1 METKAAHLLLENV
14 VLRYGIPK
22 ILRSDN
28 GPQCINSVWE
38 CLLKTMRL
46 KHHRVIPHHPQ
57 SNGIIERENREI
69 MKFMKALINARIMER
84 KNWDKGLPF
93 IRFIMNAQTSSATG
107 YSPFEMVFARRP
119 KEAIDLFPKRLSIDQ
134 LKLSNKTA
142 KRESI
147 DFVDNVRETLVAYQ
161 EKAIELQEKLR
172 KKRKK
177 NEKESP

>member
-1 METKAAHLLLENV
+1 
-14 VLRYGIPK
+14 
-22 ILRSDN
+22 
-28 GPQCINSVWE
+28 
-38 CLLKTMRL
+38 
-46 KHHRVIPHHPQ
+46 
-57 SNGIIERENREI
+57 
-69 MKFMKALINARIMER
+69 
-84 KNWDKGLPF
+84 
-93 IRFIMNAQTSSATG
+93 MNAQTSSATG

-172 KKRKK
+172 QKRKK
-177 NEKESP
+177 NEKESPFVVGCYVWLKPHKKVSKLSEKVWGPFKVVDVGPHYMVEIEDILTDSRFKVHTDRLVIVKGKHSIEELKETAASSQGEYIIEFIVDHRGETEE